1 MEVEPETGD
10 TPPSTTNITSDP
22 ASTKSKLSE
31 TKRSPRELSLNKSTE
46 SNVRRQSPRAKT
58 TSESVN
64 DTTSTEPLIVVGGRR
79 GRKSITPTLRAS
91 TTPSLASP
99 SEAVLVKKSRK
110 EKSRAELD
118 VSSTR
123 YEVSI

>member
-1 MEVEPETGD
+1 MEVEPETED

-22 ASTKSKLSE
+22 ASSKSKLSE
-31 TKRSPRELSLNKSTE
+31 TKRSPRESSLNASTE
-46 SNVRRQSPRAKT
+46 SVRRQSPRGKT
-58 TSESVN
+58 TNEPDN

-79 GRKSITPTLRAS
+79 GRKSVTPTLRAS
-91 TTPSLASP
+91 TTPSSP

-118 VSSTR
+118 VSSIR
-123 YEVSI
+123 YEVSM